1 MYAYTPDVYMQQ
13 ASPSY
18 PVMNSSSS
26 SGYSG
31 SPMGTPMA
39 SPSFPMAGSFLQ
51 GPHHIPQ
58 QPQPQQL
65 QQVQQQQQ
73 QIRGFEEA
81 MIAQQYFAWYGH
93 MTAMQAGAFPASA
106 CHPHQFYHPY
116 SMTPALQAAA
126 ASDARPG
133 QSARLP
139 FSKSQLAALNERF
152 DKSDSIKVD
161 ERREMSKRI
170 GLSEVQ
176 IKVWF
181 QNRRFKLRKI
191 KKAQMEM
198 AQMGGQQTHQDDTM
212 DSEGEEDADE

>member
-1 MYAYTPDVYMQQ
+1 MYAYTPDAYMQQ
-13 ASPSY
+13 ASPNY
-18 PVMNSSSS
+18 PVMNSSNS

-31 SPMGTPMA
+31 SPMGTPIGTPMQ
-39 SPSFPMAGSFLQ
+39 SPSFAMAGSFQ
-51 GPHHIPQ
+51 NQVPQ
-58 QPQPQQL
+58 QSQQL
-65 QQVQQQQQ
+65 QQLQQHQQQ

-93 MTAMQAGAFPASA
+93 MTAMQAGAFPVR
-106 CHPHQFYHPY
+106 HPHQFYHPY
-116 SMTPALQAAA
+116 TMTPLPAAASA

-161 ERREMSKRI
+161 ERRAMSKRI

-198 AQMGGQQTHQDDTM
+198 AQMGGQQKHEHQDDTM
-212 DSEGEEDADE
+212 DSDEEED